1 MYQAEISGRIVG
13 LFIAAAMTF
22 GITGVAVAQHAGM
35 TGSNDF
41 STMFPEGCRPEG
53 NEGTHPGSHTGM
65 HEGTPPTREAMM
77 QKMADEFGLTGQQ
90 QQDLQILVTDYA
102 QRLQEIATLMRASG
116 EKLATTEPGDPYYW
130 PLAQEFSAAVASS
143 AGETVILLSELREK
157 IYQVLTAEQRAEFKR
172 RIEER
177 KARCAPPAEAE

>member
-1 MYQAEISGRIVG
+1 
-13 LFIAAAMTF
+13 
-22 GITGVAVAQHAGM
+22 
-35 TGSNDF
+35 
-41 STMFPEGCRPEG
+41 
-53 NEGTHPGSHTGM
+53 M

-116 EKLATTEPGDPYYW
+116 EKLATTEPADPYYW
-130 PLAQEFSAAVASS
+130 ALAQEFSATAASS

-172 RIEER
+172 RIEEL
-177 KARCAPPAEAE
+177 KAKCTPPTEAEQPAG